1 LNIKIKIKEAAEFL
15 DRRGRRIEIIFF
27 GLILVFA
34 ALAPL
39 MIYAYIEHLF
49 AVLTSYIVGL
59 ARLTVVQGN
68 AIYIAFLVL
77 AVFIVLC
84 FLAFFTMPL
93 FSCFFGHSYRLYR
106 NGIAGKSKLFALG
119 KGGYWGAIKAGCV
132 IFVLLA
138 ICLAPV
144 IIISFVGSSLAESDN
159 EVIVA
164 LVKYLFVFAIAA
176 GLALGFLIFILL
188 RPLFLFVYYTSR
200 GESAGAAILLSVKR
214 MRSHRAK
221 EMYNK
226 YIKSFLPSLLLSL
239 ATVLVLF
246 FVDTLPKMSMVYF
259 EVADE
264 IAYCEE

>member
-1 LNIKIKIKEAAEFL
+1 
-15 DRRGRRIEIIFF
+15 
-27 GLILVFA
+27 
-34 ALAPL
+34 
-39 MIYAYIEHLF
+39 M
-49 AVLTSYIVGL
+49 
-59 ARLTVVQGN
+59 
-68 AIYIAFLVL
+68 
-77 AVFIVLC
+77 
-84 FLAFFTMPL
+84 
-93 FSCFFGHSYRLYR
+93 
-106 NGIAGKSKLFALG
+106 
-119 KGGYWGAIKAGCV
+119 
-132 IFVLLA
+132 LA

-226 YIKSFLPSLLLSL
+226 YIKAFLPSLLLSL

-264 IAYCEE
+264 IAYGEE